1 CGYSAAEKCDEVPP
15 PHGLTPRPGSR
26 RTITGLEWV
35 GGVHHS
41 KKGRPMSAMGY
52 PRPRVKAAPRRL
64 SALPESD
71 LHKSRCD
78 PPLRAIRVLTHR
90 RIRRFSSLLIEV
102 LGWRHVSRRRD
113 TVAALTDAGVALIN
127 NDRRRRGIGSGGVRT
142 QRVEA
147 CLLFVAK
154 PVVEFRECG
163 LHGRHCT
170 VRGFKPLLHGLD
182 AARGRGCRIDRAISH
197 KPLCRLGGHISQ
209 FVERRALR

>member
-1 CGYSAAEKCDEVPP
+1 MKWAHLLDKAIRQDQGSPSTFGQRHDAAHSRIQKCVNSAAGIESVEHTDPPHAFGLLRARREWPCGYSAAEKCDEVPP

-127 NDRRRRGIGSGGVRT
+127 NDRRRR
-142 QRVEA
+142 
-147 CLLFVAK
+147 
-154 PVVEFRECG
+154 
-163 LHGRHCT
+163 
-170 VRGFKPLLHGLD
+170 
-182 AARGRGCRIDRAISH
+182 
-197 KPLCRLGGHISQ
+197 
-209 FVERRALR
+209 